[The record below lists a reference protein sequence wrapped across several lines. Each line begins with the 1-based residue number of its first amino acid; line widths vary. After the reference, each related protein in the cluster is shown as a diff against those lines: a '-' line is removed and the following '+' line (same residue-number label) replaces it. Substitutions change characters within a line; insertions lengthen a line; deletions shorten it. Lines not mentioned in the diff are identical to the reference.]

1 MSFHKEIS
9 NVLSYISANG
19 YQIHPEAF
27 NKLKI
32 IDSKKIMKIVEDVIK
47 YKKSRKD
54 NSLILLQDIEFISGE
69 KTIIEIKKEN
79 INYSV
84 KDNQKKIFSHNNSP
98 STKTDLQDYYKIL
111 FDANDN
117 IDTLDGINGYAS
129 LFRSRFEKSMKILAL
144 RPESKRIN
152 KISNIKQKNRI
163 NSTNKMDTNKTFIIA
178 GLLMS
183 RRLRKNSLELVL
195 DDQTGLIQ
203 TLAVTEE
210 SIKLASKLS
219 LDQMVMIEVEQKNVN
234 LIIKRIIT
242 PDIPDHISNKSNNEV
257 FVLLLSD
264 LHVGSKY
271 FQEREFQRFLNWIN
285 SSNNEIVNKIKFIC
299 IAGDLIDGV
308 GIFPNQDKELSDI
321 NVTKQMEHVMELIS
335 KIPERIQIF
344 IIPGNHDL
352 GRRSLPQPAIP
363 LEESKKLYSSNNITM
378 LGNPSCIELN
388 GVKILLF
395 HGQSLDDMIATVP
408 GLTYSTPAEAMKM
421 LLKARHLSPIYGQR
435 TPISP
440 EREDI
445 MVISDV
451 PDIFHSGHI
460 HVVDVQNYKGTL
472 IVNSGA
478 WQNQT
483 PFQQTMGITPTPG
496 IAILVNLSNLKP
508 YKIDFNQESLP

>member
-32 IDSKKIMKIVEDVIK
+32 IDSKKIMKIVQDVIK
-47 YKKSRKD
+47 YKKSQKD
-54 NSLILLQDIEFISGE
+54 NSLILLQDVEFISGE
-69 KTIIEIKKEN
+69 KTVIEIKKEDMKYE
-79 INYSV
+79 I
-84 KDNQKKIFSHNNSP
+84 KDNKKKIISSNSDI
-98 STKTDLQDYYKIL
+98 TKPEIQNYYKIL

-117 IDTLDGINGYAS
+117 IDTLDGINGYTS
-129 LFRSRFEKSMKILAL
+129 LFKSRFEKSLKILAL

-163 NSTNKMDTNKTFIIA
+163 NSSKIDTNNTFIIA

-183 RRLRKNSLELVL
+183 RRLRKNSLELIL
-195 DDQTGLIQ
+195 DDHTGLIE

-210 SIKLASKLS
+210 SINVASKLS
-219 LDQMVMIEVEQKNVN
+219 LDQMVMLEIEQKNVN
-234 LIIKRIIT
+234 FIIKRIIT
-242 PDIPDHISNKSNNEV
+242 PDIPDHISNKSKNEV
-257 FVLLLSD
+257 FVLLFSD

-271 FQEREFQRFLNWIN
+271 FQEKEFRRFLNWIN

-321 NVTKQMEHVMELIS
+321 NVNKQMEHVIDLIS
-335 KIPERIQIF
+335 KIPDHIQIF

-363 LEESKKLYSSNNITM
+363 FEKSKKLYSLKNITM
-378 LGNPSCIELN
+378 LGNPSFIELN

-395 HGQSLDDMIATVP
+395 HGQSLDDIIATVP
-408 GLTYSTPAEAMKM
+408 GLSYSNPAEAMKM

-435 TPISP
+435 TPVSP
-440 EREDI
+440 EMEDI

-460 HVVDVQNYKGTL
+460 HVIDVQNYKGTL

-508 YKIDFNQESLP
+508 YKIDFNQEILP